1 MTTRERG
8 VSVLTA
14 SLVVAMLLV
23 FARVDAAAFSFVED
37 FSTTTYRDPHPGAA
51 AVWDTSLK
59 EVRLPSG
66 SASWEAISALSGSSV
81 TAVAFSPS
89 YTSDQT
95 AFIGVSNGVY
105 QTTDAGSTWVR
116 VATTAKEVTRIAL
129 SPAFVGDRVGFLITN
144 GDGLWKTT
152 NGGTTWV
159 KTAAS
164 ASGFGVAFS
173 PAYASDQTVF
183 VATFTS
189 IRKSTN
195 GGATWADVNTGID
208 ASVLENGDLRGV
220 AVSRAYASDRT
231 VFATALGFGVYRSTD
246 AGSTW
251 ATANP
256 SGVAVPYATAVA
268 TGPSSI
274 VAAAFLD
281 GAYRSADNGGNW
293 TKIYGGDVNDVA
305 FVPSGSESTVFLAT
319 STGPRGWKGGSVSI
333 ATGWSGSSA
342 AIGAGNAYPNSGGVI
357 AGQSSGASI
366 VRMGYTTWKSATS
379 TAVDTTPNRIAQ
391 ATLTSTALLPPGTS
405 IVYELN
411 VQNTW
416 EGPVTPGTPW
426 VFTEVGSALKWRAT
440 LATSDTTVTPK
451 LTRVELAYETDTA
464 LVPPTPTGGRASAT
478 SMRWLFDDIAADETG
493 FEIHAGTHGS
503 PSEQVVVT
511 TKPNTVQ
518 NLTELEEKGLTPN
531 TEYCERHVHALRGTE
546 ISPPSAAFTC
556 QVTLAVVPPPA
567 TASDITDSSVVLQ
580 LGVDSVNPG
589 DTQYSIRD
597 AKSGKY
603 VGSGGTLG
611 VTIVWRTRAGW
622 SNGAVSVT
630 GLAPNTDYA
639 FCVVAQDRDKTATAC
654 SPTVA
659 VKTGQPPA
667 PPPEPPAPPPEPPTP
682 PPAPPPDEPPTPPAP
697 PPPEPPPVQ
706 PLPPP
711 EPPPPPP
718 EPPPPPPVVPPAPPA
733 PPPPNEG
740 GERTPSTGGFLG
752 GVRVAGGPAEPV
764 LTIVTPAHG
773 VATSAT
779 TVVVNGRTESST
791 PLAFAVDGTP
801 AGTAM
806 STSVGEF
813 TAVIPF
819 PLPEG
824 PHVIVATA
832 AIPNRAAL
840 IATAAFTIDRTP
852 PPAPAVTGARP
863 VQRAPSAT
871 RGDAF
876 DVTFEV
882 NGSLTLAEFAELDML
897 IVTVSSDP
905 VTFTFRPSSAD
916 WSYRNTTPLEPGSHT
931 VRVAARDRAGNV
943 SALPQALTFVVP
955 PAACGDGV
963 DNDGDTQTDYPNDPD
978 CRNVVDDNEATE
990 GVVVRT
996 VTAVKDA
1003 TVVSAKAVATSTVTV
1018 AKATAKT
1025 AERAAVVVQERVLDN
1040 PTVEAATERVVAPAV
1055 AIAVVANTA
1064 TAAQGFQFLTYL
1076 QYLIGLVLQPSRLL
1090 GRRKRKGWGTVYASL
1105 SKRPLDLATVRL
1117 TDAAT
1122 GKVAQTAVTDHLG
1135 RYQFS
1140 VKRAGTYRISVS
1152 RQGYTFPS
1160 AQLKGKK
1167 EDVAFADL
1175 YHGEPIAVNESGA
1188 FIASNIPLDA
1198 AAQREA
1204 PEEGVV
1210 RRHYLKLVSSGVS
1223 ASGLVLSF
1231 VSFSISPRPYVAV
1244 MLAVNVLLFFLFRR
1258 IALASKHPKS
1268 WGSVADARARSPL
1281 HLAVVRLFDTEFNKL
1296 LETAVTDRFGRYS
1309 FLVGKNTYYVT
1320 AQKPGYVGAKSDTID
1335 LTKTEGIVG
1344 VDFRLQPEGV
1354 RRQR

>member
-8 VSVLTA
+8 ASFLTA
-14 SLVVAMLLV
+14 TLVVAMLLV

-37 FSTTTYRDPHPGAA
+37 FSTTTYRDSFHASAA

-66 SASWEAISALSGSSV
+66 SASWEAINALSGLSV

-129 SPAFVGDRVGFLITN
+129 SPAFASDRVGFLITN

-152 NGGTTWV
+152 NGGMTWV
-159 KTAAS
+159 KMAAS
-164 ASGFGVAFS
+164 ASGFGVALS

-246 AGSTW
+246 AGSMW

-256 SGVAVPYATAVA
+256 IGVAVPYATAIA
-268 TGPSSI
+268 TGPNGI

-281 GAYRSADNGGNW
+281 GAYRSANNGGSWSN
-293 TKIYGGDVNDVA
+293 IYGGDVNDVA

-333 ATGWSGSSA
+333 ATGWSGSAA
-342 AIGAGNAYPNSGGVI
+342 AIGAGSTYPATGSVVAGNA
-357 AGQSSGASI
+357 SGASI

-411 VQNTW
+411 VLNTW

-426 VFTEVGSALKWRAT
+426 VFTEIGSTLKWRAT
-440 LATSDTTVTPK
+440 LATTDTTVTPR

-464 LVPPTPTGGRASAT
+464 LVPPAPAGGRASTT
-478 SMRWLFDDIAADETG
+478 SMRWLFNDIAADETG

-503 PSEQVVVT
+503 PSEKVVAT

-531 TEYCERHVHALRGTE
+531 TEYCDRHVHALRGTE

-556 QVTLAVVPPPA
+556 QVTLAAVPPPA
-567 TASDITDSSVVLQ
+567 TASDITDSSVVLH
-580 LGVDSVNPG
+580 LGVDSVNPV

-603 VGSGGTLG
+603 VGSDGTLG

-622 SNGAVSVT
+622 SNGVVSVV
-630 GLAPNTDYA
+630 GLAPSTDYA
-639 FCVVAQDRDKTATAC
+639 FCVVAQDRNTTATAC

-659 VKTGQPPA
+659 VKTAASPAPPPEP
-667 PPPEPPAPPPEPPTP
+667 PPPEPPAPPPPEPPAPPPTP
-682 PPAPPPDEPPTPPAP
+682 PPPEPPTPPAP
-697 PPPEPPPVQ
+697 PPPEPPPE
-706 PLPPP
+706 PPAPPPPAP
-711 EPPPPPP
+711 EPPA
-718 EPPPPPPVVPPAPPA
+718 PPPPPPVAPPSD
-733 PPPPNEG
+733 
-740 GERTPSTGGFLG
+740 GERTSSTGGFLG

-773 VATSAT
+773 AVTSAT
-779 TVVVNGRTESST
+779 TVIVSGRTESAT
-791 PLAFAVDGTP
+791 PLVFAVDGTP
-801 AGTAM
+801 AGTVM

-813 TAVIPF
+813 TAVIPY

-824 PHVIVATA
+824 PHTILATA

-840 IATAAFTIDRTP
+840 IASARFTIDRTP
-852 PPAPAVTGARP
+852 PSAPAITGARP

-882 NGSLTLAEFAELDML
+882 NGSLAPAEFAELDTL

-905 VTFTFRPSSAD
+905 VTFTFRPASAD

-943 SALPQALTFVVP
+943 SALPQAFTFVVP

-963 DNDGDTQTDYPNDPD
+963 DNDADAQTDYPNDPD
-978 CRNVVDDNEATE
+978 CRSIVDDNEATE
-990 GVVVRT
+990 GVVVRA

-1040 PTVEAATERVVAPAV
+1040 PTVEAATERLVAPAV

-1140 VKRAGTYRISVS
+1140 VKRAGTYRIAVS

-1204 PEEGVV
+1204 PEGGVV

-1244 MLAVNVLLFFLFRR
+1244 MLAVNILLFFLFRR

-1281 HLAVVRLFDTEFNKL
+1281 HLAIVRLFDTEFNKL

-1320 AQKPGYVGAKSDTID
+1320 AQKPGYEGAKSDTID

-1344 VDFRLQPEGV
+1344 VDFRLKPEK
-1354 RRQR
+1354 